1 MKATKGKANPGMLDQ
16 LLKQLIDEGWAI
28 LSPEHT
34 DWLMCWEN

>member
-28 LSPEHT
+28 LNPEHT
-34 DWLMCWEN
+34 GWLMCWEN